1 MLHQHS
7 LLRVDEI
14 RRQLAATL
22 RRLQLS
28 PTSSSEGDLDP
39 VLKAAAAGLFL
50 NAAQYDRT
58 EYNPLRDSGRHV
70 YRLIRHV
77 QTGRKGEGAA
87 KLVVAAGGTA
97 NLPCGCMH
105 RLDSC
110 CLAIFQLCSAL
121 PLPVCCCSFQPMCCD
136 A

>member
-22 RRLQLS
+22 RRLQLA

-39 VLKAAAAGLFL
+39 ALKAAAAGLFL
-50 NAAQYDRT
+50 NAAQYERT
-58 EYNPLRDSGRHV
+58 EYNALRDSGRHV

-77 QTGRKGEGAA
+77 QTGGP
-87 KLVVAAGGTA
+87 VTA
-97 NLPCGCMH
+97 WIL
-105 RLDSC
+105 
-110 CLAIFQLCSAL
+110 LASS
-121 PLPVCCCSFQPMCCD
+121 V
-136 A
+136 